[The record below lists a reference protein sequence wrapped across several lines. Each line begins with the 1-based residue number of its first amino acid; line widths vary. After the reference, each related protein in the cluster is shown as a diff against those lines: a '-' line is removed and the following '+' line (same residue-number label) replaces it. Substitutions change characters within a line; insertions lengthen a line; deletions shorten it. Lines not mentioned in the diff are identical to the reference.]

1 MDVEREVVGIDVDRA
16 QLGLFIRANLVTVI
30 GAVIGLLVISATI
43 VRSGWLVLDAA
54 AVASVVVSLL
64 IARRWLDENRT
75 GPALTL
81 LAAANFVVA
90 IVTTAITPFILP
102 VTTLVVVLPVIV
114 ILPFLGRRRLLATSI
129 GAIAAAVVLTVVA
142 AAHLVD
148 GPQEQA
154 PSWLKEALVIL
165 FVPVVTGL
173 ILLNAWRSHLGLVM
187 RSAELRRSRSRIV
200 VAADRARSQIERD
213 LHDGAQQRLTAV
225 AIRLGLVQRLIER
238 DPVRASALLGELDGE
253 LHETIAELR
262 DLAHGIYPPLLG
274 QRGLVEALAAAARRS
289 PVSTTVV
296 ASDIGR
302 YRADVETAIYF
313 CCLEAMQNAT
323 KHAAATEIRVDLD
336 GRKGALEFS
345 VVDDGVGFDPAAVV
359 PGTGLT
365 HMADRLGAAGGH
377 IAVRSSHGHGTTVH
391 GRVEIDAVPGL

>member
-1 MDVEREVVGIDVDRA
+1 
-16 QLGLFIRANLVTVI
+16 
-30 GAVIGLLVISATI
+30 
-43 VRSGWLVLDAA
+43 
-54 AVASVVVSLL
+54 
-64 IARRWLDENRT
+64 
-75 GPALTL
+75 
-81 LAAANFVVA
+81 
-90 IVTTAITPFILP
+90 

-114 ILPFLGRRRLLATSI
+114 ILPFLGRRRLLATSVS
-129 GAIAAAVVLTVVA
+129 AIAAAVVLTVVA
-142 AAHLVD
+142 AAHVVH
-148 GPQEQA
+148 GPQELA
-154 PSWLKEALVIL
+154 PAWLKHALVIV

-173 ILLNAWRSHLGLVM
+173 ILLNAWRSHLGLVT

-238 DPVRASALLGELDGE
+238 DPVRASALLSELDGE

-289 PVSTTVV
+289 PVSTTVAATDV
-296 ASDIGR
+296 GR

-323 KHAAATEIRVDLD
+323 KHAAANEIRVNLD
-336 GRKGALEFS
+336 SRKGELAFS
-345 VVDDGVGFDPAAVV
+345 VTDDGVGFDPTSTIS
-359 PGTGLT
+359 GTGLA
-365 HMADRLGAAGGH
+365 HMADRLGAAGGTLT
-377 IAVRSSHGHGTTVH
+377 VRSASGDGTTVH